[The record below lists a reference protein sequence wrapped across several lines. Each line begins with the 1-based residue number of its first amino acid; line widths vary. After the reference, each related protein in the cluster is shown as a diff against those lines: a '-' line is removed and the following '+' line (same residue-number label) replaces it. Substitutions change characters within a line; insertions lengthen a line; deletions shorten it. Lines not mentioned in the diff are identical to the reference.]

1 MKNLNFDLNRLTSPK
16 TCEDFEA
23 VLDEALNIA
32 DDIQAALDR
41 LCQEAASIRTV
52 DNATA

>member
-32 DDIQAALDR
+32 DDIQEALDR
-41 LCQEAASIRTV
+41 LCQEAASLRT
-52 DNATA
+52 AESPAA